1 MPSATDPKHCGFSN
15 RSQKGKRYWKE
26 VMYKKKPEKRKQKPC
41 DVKKV
46 NKVQDFTK
54 LHQAKLKKLLCK
66 RNKRQEERELQRRD
80 HTVEKPDKLALL
92 STCQALNRFERQCK
106 TKVMDKSNFC
116 KIHQFNDST
125 SGLVQCMG
133 TNKLM
138 KRCIKSVQKDEQY
151 CNYHKNKK
159 K

>member
-1 MPSATDPKHCGFSN
+1 
-15 RSQKGKRYWKE
+15 
-26 VMYKKKPEKRKQKPC
+26 MYKKKPVKRKQKPY

-46 NKVQDFTK
+46 NKIQDFTK

-66 RNKRQEERELQRRD
+66 RNKKQEERELQRR
-80 HTVEKPDKLALL
+80 TLTGPLTAEKLVHL

-106 TKVMDKSNFC
+106 TKVMEKSNFC

-133 TNKLM
+133 TNKLL
-138 KRCIKSVQKDEQY
+138 KRCIKSVPRDEQY